1 MMNLLKLKSIKSHF
15 MTKFTQKNRYI
26 AFVLFLGMFVFSA
39 CSKRSQCPAYME
51 FQGGTISVQDNDKSP
66 EALRKQSQKLLDS
79 QDTYIVV
86 KRDKR
91 TGLVKSKKR
100 VKKGKNNTK
109 KHKGFEVDP
118 RTMKGVK

>member
-1 MMNLLKLKSIKSHF
+1 MISLQKTAYIFSISLLIL
-15 MTKFTQKNRYI
+15 
-26 AFVLFLGMFVFSA
+26 VLLAS

-51 FQGGTISVQDNDKSP
+51 FQGGTISVQDKGAQSP
-66 EALRKQSQKLLDS
+66 DDVRKQSQKLLDS
-79 QDTYIVV
+79 QDSYIMV

-100 VKKGKNNTK
+100 VKKGKNNTN